1 MQDAAAISY
10 ADLSLTNAGLV
21 YLNSQALRPCM
32 YAGRQFFVVGTP
44 DEAHFYDATQILRAL
59 QGSASELDLPL
70 PEPIEVPVM
79 AEFDDAESRFLREFM
94 LGAATNYLKTTIRE
108 ERISLIL
115 DKAKSLGIV
124 IQQASATKLL
134 AADVREQTAAA
145 LRARA
150 LNDKAQDLV
159 TDYVAAQEEVPEEVV
174 CGVVRKAS
182 PKVYERIARNAG
194 GYSPSTT
201 RVKWPFNTMQ
211 VGDEIYIDAKLAR
224 RAQTAVHVYAARM
237 GRRFATTTN
246 KVTKILH
253 VLRLEDRAE

>member
-1 MQDAAAISY
+1 MLSTSPISY
-10 ADLSLTNAGLV
+10 ADLLLTGPGLV
-21 YLNSQALRPCM
+21 YLNSQALRPCI
-32 YAGRQFFVVGTP
+32 YAGRQLFIVGTP
-44 DEAHFYDATQILRAL
+44 DEARFYDAMQILRAL
-59 QGSASELDLPL
+59 QGSASEMDLPL
-70 PEPIEVPVM
+70 PEPVDVPIM
-79 AEFDDAESRFLREFM
+79 AEFDAAELRFMREFL
-94 LGAATNYLKTTIRE
+94 LGAEMHYLKTTIRA

-115 DKAKSLGIV
+115 EKSQSLGLV
-124 IQQASATKLL
+124 PQKASITKLL
-134 AADVREQTAAA
+134 AADMREKTAAE

-150 LNDKAQDLV
+150 LNDKARDLV
-159 TDYVAAQEEVPEEVV
+159 TDYVAAEEPLPEEVV

-194 GYSPSTT
+194 GYSPQTT

-253 VLRLEDRAE
+253 VMRLEDKE